1 MISKK
6 TYIPA
11 KPRNKKLIGGM
22 MVASGST
29 ASGGPQHSHANKP
42 VIDRLTQLNIDVLS
56 YLSLYQTGVEMEPL
70 LDEFGDP
77 VLDVNGD
84 PVMVPVEVPVLD
96 EFGQPV
102 LDINGDPVTEQ
113 VPIYAIRSTA
123 SFFSEKE
130 VSAYGLGDEGSGGG
144 GYDMLL
150 SWTNYSAET
159 EQWVISA
166 ALAKDMLDRIV
177 VLEGGGGGSNVAWG
191 AESGGYVPLTVEGV
205 SKSVALS
212 THTHSQYS
220 LTTHTHSQY
229 ALTAHNHSGVYEP
242 VFSKNTAFNKDF
254 GTTSGTVAQGND
266 SRIVNGQTAYGW
278 GNHASAGYALSS
290 ELANYVTLATAQTIS
305 GAKTF
310 SAALTASVKVTTP
323 IIDLGNGWTIEA
335 GSSKIE
341 VKQSGTVLARFESTG
356 FVSTGEITA
365 YS

>member
-1 MISKK
+1 
-6 TYIPA
+6 
-11 KPRNKKLIGGM
+11 
-22 MVASGST
+22 
-29 ASGGPQHSHANKP
+29 
-42 VIDRLTQLNIDVLS
+42 
-56 YLSLYQTGVEMEPL
+56 MEVL
-70 LDEFGDP
+70 LDEFGYP

-96 EFGQPV
+96 ELGQPV
-102 LDINGDPVTEQ
+102 LDINGNPVTEQ
-113 VPIYAIRSTA
+113 IPIYAIKSTA

-144 GYDMLL
+144 GFDMLL
-150 SWTNYSAET
+150 AWDNYSPEKS
-159 EQWVISA
+159 QWVISA
-166 ALAKDMLDRIV
+166 ALGKGLMDRIV
-177 VLEGGGGGSNVAWG
+177 VLEDGGSGGSNVTWG
-191 AESGGYVPLTVEGV
+191 TESGGYVPLTVESV
-205 SKSVALS
+205 TKSIALS
-212 THTHSQYS
+212 THDHSGVYAPVTHDHSGVYAPV
-220 LTTHTHSQY
+220 THDHSGVY
-229 ALTAHNHSGVYEP
+229 APVSHDHSGVYEP

-266 SRIVNGQTAYGW
+266 SRIENGQTAYGW
-278 GNHASAGYALSS
+278 GNHASAGYATSS
-290 ELANYVTLATAQTIS
+290 ALGNYVTLATTQTIS

-341 VKQSGTVLARFESTG
+341 VKQSGTVRARFESTG

>member
-1 MISKK
+1 
-6 TYIPA
+6 
-11 KPRNKKLIGGM
+11 
-22 MVASGST
+22 
-29 ASGGPQHSHANKP
+29 
-42 VIDRLTQLNIDVLS
+42 
-56 YLSLYQTGVEMEPL
+56 
-70 LDEFGDP
+70 
-77 VLDVNGD
+77 
-84 PVMVPVEVPVLD
+84 
-96 EFGQPV
+96 
-102 LDINGDPVTEQ
+102 
-113 VPIYAIRSTA
+113 
-123 SFFSEKE
+123 
-130 VSAYGLGDEGSGGG
+130 
-144 GYDMLL
+144 MLL

-177 VLEGGGGGSNVAWG
+177 VLEAGGGGGSNVAWG
-191 AESGGYVPLTVEGV
+191 TESGGYVPLTVDGV

-212 THTHSQYS
+212 THTHSQYA
-220 LTTHTHSQY
+220 LTTHTHSIAQVTGLQT
-229 ALTAHNHSGVYEP
+229 ALDGKAAASHTHSGVYEP

-278 GNHASAGYALSS
+278 GNHASAGYVTSS
-290 ELANYVTLATAQTIS
+290 GLGDYVTLATAQTIS